1 MEQEHVSSSAQNV
14 KEIQEL
20 WDVRLEQ
27 EISKIHNFDVSDNG
41 LRPKLDVLWSK
52 LEVLRARRD
61 ELVAKADELKAL
73 EDELQAKREAF
84 RAKRN
89 EFLAQ
94 RNEIAGQWELL
105 YAEDESFRSLINP
118 SNA

>member
-1 MEQEHVSSSAQNV
+1 MQEQNAI
-14 KEIQEL
+14 EIQEL

-27 EISKIHNFDVSDNG
+27 EISRIHEFETGDNG
-41 LRPKLDVLWSK
+41 LKPKLDVLWSK

-61 ELVAKADELKAL
+61 ELLAKSDELQAL
-73 EDELQAKREAF
+73 EAELQAKREAF
-84 RAKRN
+84 RAKQN

-105 YAEDESFRSLINP
+105 YAEDANFRSLV
-118 SNA
+118 NARKP